1 MNQRL
6 FQGWFL
12 LLALS
17 LGCATQAPLPKK
29 SSVVQP
35 DAFAKWESAIAAFEL
50 QDKTNRPA
58 KGGILFIGSSIIR
71 LWKSLTADFPDQSV
85 INRGF
90 GGSQMI
96 DSVHFANRIVFPY
109 EPRLIVIY
117 AGGNDINAKKS
128 PAQVFEDFKK
138 FVNSVRAKSPK
149 SRIAYITI
157 APNPARWTQIEQVR
171 AANKLIAD
179 YIKTNPNLVYIDV
192 HSQMLGAD
200 GLPLPEIFVADR
212 LHMNEQG
219 YAIWKR
225 VVGPHLK

>member
-1 MNQRL
+1 
-6 FQGWFL
+6 
-12 LLALS
+12 
-17 LGCATQAPLPKK
+17 
-29 SSVVQP
+29 
-35 DAFAKWESAIAAFEL
+35 
-50 QDKTNRPA
+50 
-58 KGGILFIGSSIIR
+58 
-71 LWKSLTADFPDQSV
+71 
-85 INRGF
+85 
-90 GGSQMI
+90 MI

-179 YIKTNPNLVYIDV
+179 YIKTNPSLVYIDV

>member
-29 SSVVQP
+29 SPVVQP

-50 QDKTNRPA
+50 QDKTNRSA
-58 KGGILFIGSSIIR
+58 KGGILFIGSSSIR
-71 LWKSLTADFPDQSV
+71 LWKSLAADFPDQSV

-157 APNPARWTQIEQVR
+157 APNPARWAQIEQVR

-179 YIKTNPNLVYIDV
+179 YIKTNPSLVYIDV

>member
-1 MNQRL
+1 M
-6 FQGWFL
+6 
-12 LLALS
+12 
-17 LGCATQAPLPKK
+17 
-29 SSVVQP
+29 
-35 DAFAKWESAIAAFEL
+35 
-50 QDKTNRPA
+50 
-58 KGGILFIGSSIIR
+58 
-71 LWKSLTADFPDQSV
+71 
-85 INRGF
+85 
-90 GGSQMI
+90 
-96 DSVHFANRIVFPY
+96 
-109 EPRLIVIY
+109 
-117 AGGNDINAKKS
+117 
-128 PAQVFEDFKK
+128 
-138 FVNSVRAKSPK
+138 NSVRAKSPK

-179 YIKTNPNLVYIDV
+179 YIKTNPSLVYIDV

>member
-12 LLALS
+12 LLVLS

-29 SSVVQP
+29 SPVVHP
-35 DAFAKWESAIAAFEL
+35 DAFAKWESAIAAFEY
-50 QDKTNRPA
+50 QDKTNRLA
-58 KGGILFIGSSIIR
+58 KGGILFIGSSSIR
-71 LWKSLTADFPDQSV
+71 LWKSLAADFPDQSV

-117 AGGNDINAKKS
+117 AGGNDINARKS

-171 AANKLIAD
+171 AANKLIAG
-179 YIKTNPNLVYIDV
+179 YIKTNPSLVYIDV